1 MCLWCGLCVV
11 LAYSSPTLRSH
22 LTSFCASLL
31 SEFLQCF
38 MNLSIKSAAGKSPN
52 ELLSVSFNQDSS
64 CFACGTTDG
73 FVVYNIA
80 PFGETFRRIF
90 VSGGIGIVEML
101 FRCNLLAIVGGG
113 RNPRYPPNKVMI
125 WDDRQNRCVG
135 ELLFKTEVY
144 AVRLRRDRV
153 VVVLANKVHV
163 HRFKDLK
170 LLQLITTA
178 DNTSGLIA
186 QSISTGHNVLAVP
199 GLVPGSVRV
208 ELFDLGKCVV
218 VTAHVSELAAIAL
231 SADGDQLATAS
242 GKGTIVRVWDTV
254 TGIMLRELRRGS
266 DRAEI
271 YSLAFNSFN
280 TYLAC
285 SSDKGTIHVFSL
297 VRKDDV
303 PDTALVEPM
312 TMQSVGQAVPSAAGA
327 GANASEG
334 GANTARTA
342 QTTDEINSVFM
353 AKTLNQSTGMSGS
366 SGSGAAGSAAT
377 SAVGTG
383 LAYLQTLIPESVVPK
398 YFSSE
403 WSYAQVRGIEGR
415 AICAFD
421 SSTLLGKAGGLGQE
435 LLVVLSS
442 DGVFTKVVI
451 PSNPGDCPRLAVH
464 SFVRSSKDEA
474 GVFSGHR
481 DRAGHEDT
489 EAATAGSGKYAALK
503 NPANPPLPTA
513 ATVVIAAAG
522 PGGKGDTKATAL

>member
-1 MCLWCGLCVV
+1 
-11 LAYSSPTLRSH
+11 
-22 LTSFCASLL
+22 
-31 SEFLQCF
+31 
-38 MNLSIKSAAGKSPN
+38 MNLSIKAAAGKSPN

-297 VRKDDV
+297 VRKDEI
-303 PDTALVEPM
+303 PDTALVAPM
-312 TMQSVGQAVPSAAGA
+312 TMQSMGQAVPSATGA
-327 GANASEG
+327 GANASGG

-353 AKTLNQSTGMSGS
+353 AKTLHQGTGMSGS
-366 SGSGAAGSAAT
+366 GGSSGGGTAGSAATT

-421 SSTLLGKAGGLGQE
+421 SSTLLGKSGGLGQE

-489 EAATAGSGKYAALK
+489 EAKAGSEKGKYAALK
-503 NPANPPLPTA
+503 NPANPNPPLPTA
-513 ATVVIAAAG
+513 ATAATAAAG
-522 PGGKGDTKATAL
+522 PGGGGNTKATAL